1 MHQAVRGPHSDKKA
15 KAKLNKKYA
24 KATDPIMATTSRTPG
39 FSLLSRERMSGIDT
53 AWLRM
58 EHPTNL
64 MMIVGIMVFKEKL
77 DFKKV
82 QASIEQRF
90 LTYPRFKQKAVQD
103 PTGAWW
109 EDDKNFDIRHHLKRV
124 KLSGKNGKT
133 AGKSELEAYVSDMAS
148 ESLDFTK
155 PLWQFQ
161 LVENYQGNGCAL
173 LTRIHHCYADG
184 IALISVMLSLT
195 ADTADASIVKP
206 IPKEKRPKGAKHEM
220 DFWTSV
226 SKPMANVW
234 SGAMKLTRGLVE
246 QGLEIAKDPTTMR
259 EFASKGMELAD
270 ELRKIA
276 MMEPDTRTRFKG
288 NLGKKKRVAWCD
300 PLPLAEVKIIGKA
313 HGCSINDVLLA
324 TAAGALR
331 DYLERQGDT
340 LDKVEIRAVVP
351 VNLRPIEKANDL
363 GNQFGLVFVDL
374 PVGVEDPMERMFLV
388 KSRMSALKGS
398 SQPIVAFV
406 LLSAVGLGPKI
417 LQDQIGALIGRN
429 ATAVMTNVPGPQK
442 PLFFAGREI
451 DEIDFWVPQSGGI
464 GMGLSILTYN
474 GKVQFGLI
482 TDAGLVPD
490 PETVINKFA
499 DEFEKLVMQTLM
511 GPYGPEFEAE
521 LENAFGG
528 EPSGASATEL
538 QIPKRTLK
546 RLRTS

>member
-1 MHQAVRGPHSDKKA
+1 MGT
-15 KAKLNKKYA
+15 N
-24 KATDPIMATTSRTPG
+24 SRTPRMPRIPG
-39 FSLLSRERMSGIDT
+39 LGLLDRERMSGIDT

-77 DFKKV
+77 DFKKL
-82 QASIEQRF
+82 QTIIEQRF

-109 EDDKNFDIRHHLKRV
+109 EGDRNFDMKYHLKRV
-124 KLSGKNGKT
+124 KLSGKNGKS
-133 AGKSELEAYVSDMAS
+133 AGKRELETYVSEMAS
-148 ESLDFTK
+148 QSLDFTR

-161 LVENYQGNGCAL
+161 LIENYQGNGAAL

-195 ADTADASIVKP
+195 ADSAEASVTKP
-206 IPKEKRPKGAKHEM
+206 APKEQRPKGEKHEM
-220 DFWTSV
+220 DFWKSV
-226 SKPMANVW
+226 SKPVANVW

-246 QGLEIAKDPTTMR
+246 QGLEIAKDATTMR

-288 NLGKKKRVAWCD
+288 NLGKQKRVAWCD
-300 PLPLAEVKIIGKA
+300 PLSLAEVKVIGKA
-313 HGCSINDVLLA
+313 HGCSVNDVLLA

-331 DYLERQGDT
+331 SYLERHGDASAGI
-340 LDKVEIRAVVP
+340 EIRAVVP
-351 VNLRPIEKANDL
+351 VNLRPIEKASEL

-374 PVGVEDPMERMFLV
+374 PIGVEHPLERMSLV
-388 KSRMSALKGS
+388 RQRMKDLKGS

-406 LLSAVGLGPKI
+406 LLSAVGMGPKI

-429 ATAVMTNVPGPQK
+429 ATTVMTNVPGPQK
-442 PLFFAGREI
+442 PLFFAGREM
-451 DEIDFWVPQSGGI
+451 DEINFWVPQSGGI

-490 PETVINKFA
+490 PEAVINKFA
-499 DEFEKLVMQTLM
+499 DEFEKLVILTLL
-511 GPYGPEFEAE
+511 GPYGPEFETE
-521 LENAFGG
+521 LEGVFGDDAG
-528 EPSGASATEL
+528 HSAAAS
-538 QIPKRTLK
+538 KKSLK
-546 RLRTS
+546 RMRKA

>member
-1 MHQAVRGPHSDKKA
+1 
-15 KAKLNKKYA
+15 
-24 KATDPIMATTSRTPG
+24 MATLPRLPRMPRLPRIPG
-39 FSLLSRERMSGIDT
+39 IPLLARERMSGIDT

-64 MMIVGIMVFKEKL
+64 MMIVGIMVFKDKL
-77 DFKKV
+77 DFKKL
-82 QASIEQRF
+82 QTTIEQRF

-109 EDDKNFDIRHHLKRV
+109 EDDYNFDLMHHLRRV
-124 KLSGKNGKT
+124 KLTGKNGKS
-133 AGKSELEAYVSDMAS
+133 AGKKDLEAYVSEMAS
-148 ESLDFTK
+148 ESLDFTR

-161 LVENYQGNGCAL
+161 LIENYRGNGCAL

-184 IALISVMLSLT
+184 VALISVMLSLT
-195 ADTADASIVKP
+195 AETAEASNTKP
-206 IPKEKRPKGAKHEM
+206 IRKEKRPKGARHEM

-226 SKPMANVW
+226 TKPVANVW

-246 QGLEIAKDPTTMR
+246 QGLEIAKDPTSMR

-276 MMEPDTRTRFKG
+276 MMPPDTVTRFKG
-288 NLGKKKRVAWCD
+288 NLGRQKRVAWCD

-331 DYLERQGDT
+331 DYLERQGDKST
-340 LDKVEIRAVVP
+340 GIEIRAVVP
-351 VNLRPIEKANDL
+351 VNLRPIEKAGDL

-374 PVGVEDPMERMFLV
+374 PIGVEDPMERMFLV
-388 KSRMSALKGS
+388 KQRMSALKGS

-406 LLSAVGLGPKI
+406 LLSAVGMGPKI

-442 PLFFAGREI
+442 PLYFAGREI

-490 PETVINKFA
+490 PETVINKFR

-511 GPYGPEFEAE
+511 GPYGPEFETD
-521 LENAFGG
+521 LERAFGG
-528 EPSGASATEL
+528 DAGGSTDRSPPM
-538 QIPKRTLK
+538 QKKTLK
-546 RLRTS
+546 RMRKS